1 MSEQEAKVRVIP
13 RKRVVKKLARGM
25 KLTGKV
31 TRIANF
37 GAFVDIGV
45 NTDGLVHI
53 SELAPYRVA
62 KVEDVVQVGQEVTVW
77 IKDLNKA
84 ENRISLTM
92 IPPGTKTIRDLQV
105 GEIVKGRV
113 TRIESYG
120 AFVDI
125 GIGRDALLHVREMAE
140 GYVRHPG
147 DIVSEGEEIE
157 ARIIQVDVRRNRVDL
172 TLKGLREEEAE
183 EELEEEEE
191 WAPEDEEEE
200 ELISPIQ
207 IAFLEAQAQRQQR
220 REKKRRKK
228 RWDEFADDEIIRE
241 TLEYAK
247 KSK

>member
-1 MSEQEAKVRVIP
+1 MSEQEVQVRVIP
-13 RKRVVKKLARGM
+13 RRRIVKKLARGM

-31 TRIANF
+31 TRIAEF

-53 SELAPYRVA
+53 SELAPYRVN
-62 KVEDVVQVGQEVTVW
+62 KVTDVVNVGDEVTVW

-105 GEIVKGRV
+105 GEVVKGRV
-113 TRIESYG
+113 TRIEPYG

-125 GIGRDALLHVREMAE
+125 GLGRDALLHVREMAE

-147 DIVSEGEEIE
+147 DIVSVGEEIE
-157 ARIIQVDVRRNRVDL
+157 AKVIGVDVRRNKVDL
-172 TLKGLREEEAE
+172 SLKGLRPEEPEVE
-183 EELEEEEE
+183 VVETPEISDE
-191 WAPEDEEEE
+191 EDEI
-200 ELISPIQ
+200 LSPFQ
-207 IAFLEAQAQRQQR
+207 IAFIEAQTRQERR

-228 RWDEFADDEIIRE
+228 RWDEYADDEVIRE
-241 TLEYAK
+241 TLKYAK
-247 KSK
+247 ND